1 MLEIIQNEYMKVTVS
16 AHGAELQ
23 SLRDYKD
30 RELLWQGDPAYW
42 GRRSPLLFPI
52 VGSLAGGAYRLEGQT
67 FELGRHGFARDMDFE
82 LVKRSKKSLAY
93 KLVSNEETR
102 RLFPYDFTLRA
113 IYRLEDNALRVRWRV
128 HNKDRRLM
136 YFSIGGHPAFNLP
149 DVQRGEPMHGTL
161 LFEPSD
167 GLERLRINTDGLV
180 EPERHPVKTDGGR
193 WAFTEESFKD
203 DALVFDRSQL
213 RRISLLD
220 AEGRK
225 RISVSLDAPAVGIWS
240 PYGKNAPFVCIEPW
254 FGVADK
260 AGFNGELSQKY
271 LINTLQPGAFFMGE
285 YLIYVD

>member
-1 MLEIIQNEYMKVTVS
+1 MEETIQNECMTVTVS

-23 SLRDYKD
+23 SLRDYKG

-52 VGSLAGGAYRLEGQT
+52 VGTLAGGAYRLEGQT
-67 FELGRHGFARDMDFE
+67 YKLGRHGFARDMDFE
-82 LVKRSKKSLAY
+82 LVKRSKRSLAY
-93 KLVSNEETR
+93 KLVSDETTR
-102 RLFPYDFTLRA
+102 RLFPYDFTLRV

-149 DVQRGEPMHGTL
+149 DVRPGEPMHGTL
-161 LFEPSD
+161 RLEPAD
-167 GLERLRINTDGLV
+167 GLERLRINADGLV
-180 EPERHPVKTDGGR
+180 EPGRHAVATEGGD

-203 DALVFDRSQL
+203 DALVFDHSQL

-225 RISVSLDAPAVGIWS
+225 RVSVSLDAPAVGIWS

-254 FGVADK
+254 FGVADSV
-260 AGFNGELSQKY
+260 GFSDDFSRKY

-285 YLIYVD
+285 YLIYVG